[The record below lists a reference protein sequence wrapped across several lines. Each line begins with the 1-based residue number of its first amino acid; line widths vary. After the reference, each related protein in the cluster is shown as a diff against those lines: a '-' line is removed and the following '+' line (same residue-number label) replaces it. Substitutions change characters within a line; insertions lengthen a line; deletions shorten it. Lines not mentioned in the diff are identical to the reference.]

1 MPTLLEIYNDPNYQN
16 ANEAT
21 KRAIFEKYS
30 GKDANYSNAN
40 DATKAAIRQK
50 FGIEEGEE
58 LAIRKPEPEKAE
70 APAGVTK
77 RENSFVGSAEAG
89 YERLKGELGLL
100 AGKVGLMKPEEAE
113 KYKAE
118 QEAKAS
124 QIYTPTQE
132 GWKEA
137 PFTKFGELA
146 GGSLPYMVAPLAV
159 GATAAL
165 APEAAL
171 AGTLATGATSALQ
184 FTGSDLARQ
193 MEANQQSLADT
204 SLLKAGAAAIPQAAL
219 DVIGFKMI
227 PGVRQIFNKAGLEL
241 SEQAAAEVA
250 KKNLLATAG
259 SYAKATGKAAGVEGA
274 TEAAQQV
281 LERLQAGLNIADEEA
296 RREYFESFVGGAV
309 LGGAF
314 AIPGKAFERA
324 AAKGKEQPA
333 PTTPTPTPT
342 EPTTPTPVITS
353 ATPTEPTM
361 VTSTD
366 DAVNKIL
373 NRGGENVGPDGRPI
387 SPSVTILGQRR
398 TEPTTGTTTTP
409 TGIDTTGMGGAGSD
423 IARTEERADG
433 KYAALD
439 AEIAATQ
446 EKLKATAAEVPKV
459 EVPEVAKVEDLEVKE
474 APKLE
479 EMPEV
484 KPAEVAKVED
494 LEVKEAPKLEEMPKV
509 KEEPKKKEK
518 AVKLLE
524 EAATEP
530 DLVIKKA
537 KESRAKD
544 IAEATFTPKEIPGY
558 EYYEEIGDN
567 GQPITGYRRVQE
579 LSDAEKEEE
588 KKVAETPQS
597 QELLSKLVSDPNT
610 PQYKKDLA
618 QKFLHPYILSK
629 SDAAE
634 RAPQGLD
641 EALKIAAYEDAA
653 DDLDLIAIEKRNNA
667 LSKKA
672 EELNAARQQEYN
684 NRVEQLVKEKGM
696 TPHQARLELGGFKK
710 QLYTASSMYDVL
722 GPEEYHKFSTQF
734 LDEEEQAAQAEPAR
748 QAQINLR
755 KDFINNLSPEQKDKF
770 DALKQGFIA
779 EDYKV
784 ASKRTRA
791 EASKKAV
798 TKVKTEEQLAKA
810 EEAAEKKAFDKQV
823 KAAKRML
830 AKQKKFEQ
838 AVKTETPTY
847 NTLKAG
853 LLKMVRA
860 AINANTS
867 ALDVLK
873 GFAGR
878 ESNRE
883 FASQIVAD
891 HLAKTMERVK
901 GDVAIKFG
909 SMNTD
914 IAGMF
919 DPKTN
924 TITIND
930 KYEGSRTIDDVVN
943 HEVMHYLLDHIIDNP
958 KSITYAQKQAIKEL
972 RSLHKLAKQQLG
984 SRYTIPNLKEF
995 VAETMSNAEFQAD
1008 LARIPSLNKPSLLT
1022 RIAEVISN
1030 ALGFRKYAET
1040 QPYVLQH
1047 ALNNIEAILT
1057 DKGYAIPSPEM
1068 HAKTVSFAQQRRQAK
1083 NNPATNFDE
1092 IEKQFKDK
1100 IAVPTSHELAGVVW
1114 AGMKNPRKT
1123 YRTMVRMFQ
1132 NASAPLK
1139 NWQRNVQLR
1148 NKLISDTTLTDEN
1161 GNTKFNNVYTLLMN
1175 AAAKSDILYQEYVG
1189 DLNRQLEEKMTNLVR
1204 AYGSDFKTT
1213 LAKLST
1219 YITGLHEP
1227 ERRRLLFLKNLK
1239 LNNIIKVRVNG
1250 VEGTPAD
1257 IHKLIFDALKRPD
1270 ITEDE
1275 ARFLRQT
1282 LDALVFTDPGNLTS
1296 PNAAERKG
1304 VLNTKMLDPQ
1314 VLADNPEAFDENSIN
1329 YSPVA
1334 SYTPDQIDMI
1344 LQELQNDPQIDK
1356 VMEIVGPNGIIPQ
1369 ISEQSKELAK
1379 LGNYWSPQVSNHVAF
1394 YGFKFYVPFKGKP
1407 ELAEQ
1412 QQDTFFDTGN
1422 DPLSR
1427 NFHEAAIEAQG
1438 RRTLSD
1444 NPIAQVTVDAKKA
1457 AFIAAQNEVAEA
1469 TGNAIRQGL
1478 IPTNVKNKGPYKT
1491 IKFENRATELTESEL
1506 AKRDTI
1512 FHYKDNGDID
1522 IYTISDP
1529 SLMQSLRRPYKM
1541 YGRAEKAFWDSTG
1554 WLTRAIGK
1562 GFTLYNPFFAP
1573 WNFARDT
1580 LTNLYNLTIDRGVM
1594 TGTKTLLNTVKMATV
1609 DTLAGGGMLK
1619 AGKAMHLYQGNNM
1632 KRLKELAD
1640 SGDKFYKDFYDLAKE
1655 GGIVTYLQG
1664 VANRTEIIK
1673 MSDEIN
1679 KGNLTRLQEFVT
1691 KGFEYWFNMFEAT
1704 ARVAAFGAIKDHIKQ
1719 SNPNI
1724 SNDAAIT
1731 QASFETKDLANFEQ
1745 AGTYGKEMGSLYMFA
1760 RAQATGSVRAIDSL
1774 SYVLPVETAIKDLPP
1789 EVRNDPAQLEE
1800 FKKNYNAKAVRA
1812 RLLTASLVG
1821 MGMVLYNMALM
1832 GSDDDELGE
1841 NKIAKDDS
1849 SLWVR
1854 AARFTIPG
1862 TEKVVQIPYGFGLG
1876 AFMAW
1881 GAQMAN
1887 FGQGNQTLGEFIS
1900 NSAQIGIDSFIPLPV
1915 SRIPFNED
1923 AETTV
1928 MAVVDTL
1935 SPTGIRPVFQY
1946 LNNMNGL
1953 GQQIYN
1959 DDERSKLPAALTSRG
1974 YVPESYRELSEYLFD
1989 VSDGSV
1995 NVSPSLLLF
2004 FTSSYMNGLSLL
2016 GQNIENMALLS
2027 SGDKEFNAKSDTII
2041 FNSFI
2046 GNQSNY
2052 EAKEFNRI
2060 EKIIKNTQ
2068 QILEGKELLAGQR
2081 DYLSKH
2087 PAAEYL
2093 VESYKKD
2100 IAGDLKDLRA
2110 EANAIRNDPDISKI
2124 YRDELLDRN
2133 KLLQKIV
2140 KARLIKNYKYID
2152 ESLQT
2157 RRDENVD

>member
-30 GKDANYSNAN
+30 GKDANYTSAN

-50 FGIEEGEE
+50 FGIADAEE
-58 LAIRKPEPEKAE
+58 LELKRPEPEKVT
-70 APAGVTK
+70 APSDVTK
-77 RENSFVGSAEAG
+77 RENPFVGSAEAG

-113 KYKAE
+113 KYRAE
-118 QEAKAS
+118 QEAKAAE
-124 QIYTPTQE
+124 IYTPTKE

-159 GATAAL
+159 GTGAAL

-171 AGTLATGATSALQ
+171 AATLATGATSALQ

-219 DVIGFKMI
+219 DVVGLKMI

-241 SEQAAAEVA
+241 SEKAAEEVA

-259 SYAKATGKAAGVEGA
+259 SYAKATGKAAGAEGA

-314 AIPGKAFERA
+314 AIPGKAFESM

-342 EPTTPTPVITS
+342 APTTPTPTPVP
-353 ATPTEPTM
+353 ATTTQPEM

-366 DAVNKIL
+366 DAVNKLL
-373 NRGGENVGPDGRPI
+373 NRGGDNVGTDGRPT
-387 SPSVTILGQRR
+387 SPSVTVLGTRGR
-398 TEPTTGTTTTP
+398 KPDVATTTESTVDTVGMGGVRDDTTGT
-409 TGIDTTGMGGAGSD
+409 
-423 IARTEERADG
+423 EKRADG

-439 AEIAATQ
+439 AEIAATR
-446 EKLKATAAEVPKV
+446 EKLKAKAASVAKAPKTKIPTT
-459 EVPEVAKVEDLEVKE
+459 PEVTETVDKETEKAIKLLEDASVEQDEVIKQAKVE
-474 APKLE
+474 
-479 EMPEV
+479 
-484 KPAEVAKVED
+484 
-494 LEVKEAPKLEEMPKV
+494 
-509 KEEPKKKEK
+509 
-518 AVKLLE
+518 
-524 EAATEP
+524 
-530 DLVIKKA
+530 
-537 KESRAKD
+537 RAKQK
-544 IAEATFTPKEIPGY
+544 AEATFTPKEIPGY
-558 EYYEEIGDN
+558 EYFEEVGDK
-567 GQPITGYRRVQE
+567 GQPITGFRRIQE
-579 LSDAEKEEE
+579 LSDTEKEEE
-588 KKVAETPQS
+588 KKIVETPQS
-597 QELLSKLVSDPNT
+597 QEVLSKLVSDPNT

-618 QKFLHPYILSK
+618 QKFLHPYVLSK
-629 SDAAE
+629 SEAAE

-653 DDLDLIAIEKRNNA
+653 DDLDLIAIEKRNTA

-734 LDEEEQAAQAEPAR
+734 LDEEEQAAQADPAR

-755 KDFINNLSPEQKDKF
+755 KDFINNLSPEQRAKF

-791 EASKKAV
+791 ESSKKAV
-798 TKVKTEEQLAKA
+798 TKVQTPEQLAKA

-823 KAAKRML
+823 QAVRKTL
-830 AKQKKFEQ
+830 ARQKKFEQ

-860 AINANTS
+860 GINANTS

-958 KSITYAQKQAIKEL
+958 KNITYAQKQAIKEL

-984 SRYTIPNLKEF
+984 SKYTIPNLKEF

-1068 HAKTVSFAQQRRQAK
+1068 HAKTVSFARQRRQAE
-1083 NNPATNFDE
+1083 NNPATNFSE

-1100 IAVPTSHELAGVVW
+1100 IAVPTSHELASVVW
-1114 AGMKNPRKT
+1114 SGMKNPRKT

-1257 IHKLIFDALKRPD
+1257 IHKLIFDALKRSD
-1270 ITEDE
+1270 VTEAE
-1275 ARFLRQT
+1275 AKFLRQT

-1296 PNAAERKG
+1296 PNATERKG
-1304 VLNTKMLDPQ
+1304 VLNTRMLDPQ

-1344 LQELQNDPQIDK
+1344 LQELQNDPQVDK
-1356 VMEIVGPNGIIPQ
+1356 VMEIIGPNGIIPQ

-1529 SLMQSLRRPYKM
+1529 SLMQSLRRPYKNW
-1541 YGRAEKAFWDSTG
+1541 GKVGTAIFDSSG
-1554 WLTRAIGK
+1554 WLTRAMGK

-1632 KRLKELAD
+1632 KRLKQLAD

-1724 SNDAAIT
+1724 SDDAAIT

-1745 AGTYGKEMGSLYMFA
+1745 AGTYGKEMGSFYMFA

-1774 SYVLPVETAIKDLPP
+1774 SYVLPVEVAIKDLPP

-1876 AFMAW
+1876 SFMAW

-1923 AETTV
+1923 AKTTV
-1928 MAVVDTL
+1928 FAVWDTI
-1935 SPTGIRPVFQY
+1935 SPTAMRPVFQY
-1946 LNNMNGL
+1946 MMNMNGL
-1953 GQQIYN
+1953 GQEIYN
-1959 DDERSKLPAALTSRG
+1959 DEERSKLPAALTSRG

-1995 NVSPSLLLF
+1995 NVSPSLLMF
-2004 FTSSYMNGLSLL
+2004 FTSSYMNGLSLF
-2016 GQNIENMALLS
+2016 GQNVENMALLS

-2052 EAKEFNRI
+2052 EAKEFNRV
-2060 EKIIKNTQ
+2060 EKIIKNLKQ
-2068 QILEGKELLAGQR
+2068 KVEGKKLLMS
-2081 DYLSKH
+2081 DYAFIDKH
-2087 PAAEYL
+2087 PDIEVLINMYD
-2093 VESYKKD
+2093 SD
-2100 IAGDLKDLRA
+2100 IAGPLKNLQA
-2110 EANAIRNDPDISKI
+2110 QANQIRNDPNMPKI
-2124 YRDELLDRN
+2124 EREELLKSN
-2133 KLLQKIV
+2133 KLDQKIL
-2140 KARLIKNYKYID
+2140 KADLIKNYKYLE
-2152 ESLQT
+2152 ESLRT